1 MGYNDLTSP
10 VLQMRKYQTRKLQI
24 LVVRV
29 GLLVLYVLLLRARAL
44 PLAASL
50 FWGMTLNH
58 VSCDQIKQH
67 DPSWNFDGLAC
78 GGCRSRQQQQVMRSR
93 RAWILRE
100 CGEAWLIFYFSQPR
114 LPRQFFEKIRIFIG
128 PTNASNS

>member
-44 PLAASL
+44 LLAASL
-50 FWGMTLNH
+50 FWGVTLNH
-58 VSCDQIKQH
+58 VSCVPVLTR
-67 DPSWNFDGLAC
+67 PSSRIRAGTLMEGRVTSART
-78 GGCRSRQQQQVMRSR
+78 GSGRSR
-93 RAWILRE
+93 
-100 CGEAWLIFYFSQPR
+100 
-114 LPRQFFEKIRIFIG
+114 
-128 PTNASNS
+128 